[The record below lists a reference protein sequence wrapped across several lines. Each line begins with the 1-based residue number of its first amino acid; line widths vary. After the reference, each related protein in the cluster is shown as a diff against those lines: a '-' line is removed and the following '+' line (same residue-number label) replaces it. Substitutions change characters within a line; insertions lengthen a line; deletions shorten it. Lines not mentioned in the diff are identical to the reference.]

1 MNRFYLIFIC
11 FFIINFSFS
20 QSIDS
25 SNNLVDTNRIDID
38 EIRFND
44 SIALINKNSEN
55 LKKSRDA
62 FNSGLLLFSDKKFG
76 EAINLFSKAILI
88 DSLFTQAYFARAK
101 CYHELENSLA
111 IYDYL
116 KSFELDSSNLD
127 PIYKLAE
134 YYFSTD
140 IILSRKTYSTI
151 VSLGKNEHK
160 ALAQLGVISFLE
172 KNYDDAI
179 IFLSE
184 SIEISSSA
192 YSLND
197 RASCYRKLSKFDLA
211 LEDYLSAIKI
221 NSELPFIY
229 NNLASVYAIVGEFEK
244 AIEYYNKAIE
254 MDKDYTLAYNNLACI
269 FLDSQQYELA
279 AENIQNALAI
289 NSEYAPAYNNRGI
302 LKHNYE
308 KYDEAII
315 DFNKAI
321 SLNNSY
327 AKAYLNRGI
336 SKQYIRDEKGAC
348 MDWLTAKKL
357 GINQANKYLVY
368 DCE

>member
-1 MNRFYLIFIC
+1 MSTIEFDDKNFDKA
-11 FFIINFSFS
+11 INF
-20 QSIDS
+20 
-25 SNNLVDTNRIDID
+25 
-38 EIRFND
+38 
-44 SIALINKNSEN
+44 
-55 LKKSRDA
+55 
-62 FNSGLLLFSDKKFG
+62 
-76 EAINLFSKAILI
+76 FSKAIII

-111 IYDYL
+111 ISDYL
-116 KSFELDSSNLD
+116 KSFELDSANLD

-134 YYFSTD
+134 YQFNTD
-140 IILSRKTYSTI
+140 IRLSKESYNTI

-197 RASCYRKLSKFDLA
+197 RASCYRNLSKFDLA
-211 LEDYLSAIKI
+211 IKDYLSAIKI

-229 NNLASVYAIVGEFEK
+229 NNLASV
-244 AIEYYNKAIE
+244 
-254 MDKDYTLAYNNLACI
+254 
-269 FLDSQQYELA
+269 FLDTQKYELA
-279 AENIQNALAI
+279 SENIQKALAI

>member
-25 SNNLVDTNRIDID
+25 SYNLVDTNRIDID

-44 SIALINKNSEN
+44 SITLVNKQSEN

-62 FNSGLLLFSDKKFG
+62 YNSGLLLFDDKNFDK
-76 EAINLFSKAILI
+76 AINFFSKAIII

-101 CYHELENSLA
+101 CYHKLENPLA
-111 IYDYL
+111 ISDYL

-134 YYFSTD
+134 YQFNTD
-140 IILSRKTYSTI
+140 IRLSKESYNTI
-151 VSLGKNEHK
+151 VALEKNEHK

-172 KNYDDAI
+172 KNYDGAI

-197 RASCYRKLSKFDLA
+197 RASCYRNLSKFDLA
-211 LEDYLSAIKI
+211 IKDYLSAIKI

-229 NNLASVYAIVGEFEK
+229 NNLASVYAIVGELEK
-244 AIEYYNKAIE
+244 AIEYYTKAID
-254 MDKDYTLAYNNLACI
+254 MDKDYTLAYNNLASV
-269 FLDSQQYELA
+269 FLDTQKYELA
-279 AENIQNALAI
+279 SENIQKALAI

-336 SKQYIRDEKGAC
+336 SKQYIRDEKGVA
-348 MDWLTAKKL
+348 WIGLLQK
-357 GINQANKYLVY
+357 N
-368 DCE
+368 